1 MSEAASASQNAEGR
15 VHSSIGSHSRSELS
29 SPRDEQCPRVCQG
42 IVGGLGISHDARGS
56 FHSINISK
64 KLHSTVV
71 AEQLGMSQYTDY
83 PQQFHLS
90 DEQGMWVCE
99 GVVSGLAVS
108 HDAEGSID
116 SSLGII
122 RSSHA
127 VLVAEQLRQVTQP
140 SDKLLLV

>member
-1 MSEAASASQNAEGR
+1 MRSLYATAVVVQSGSSHFTTSIFAN
-15 VHSSIGSHSRSELS
+15 VHLS
-29 SPRDEQCPRVCQG
+29 NESGARVCQG